1 MSNNTALTIDVIPLW
16 YEPSKKY
23 DKLGLYKDFVI
34 MHYIDPITMIRY
46 CGHIHKDAIP
56 HIESAIKGA
65 YTISYNTAIQLC
77 RTIIQLFMTYNEAI
91 ETVCGTIPYYKVLLP
106 LWYTNSVFKNNLE
119 LVCIDPYTMDLY
131 SIDEIPVQG
140 ESELM
145 KLCKLG
151 ITIEVPRGNI
161 SKVSNDLCVIPDDE
175 LNAIVEKAKSILAK
189 PAQPITLIQV
199 LSIQYSV
206 LTQRLR
212 TGSKSGTAAK
222 YWEKQERL
230 NM

>member
-1 MSNNTALTIDVIPLW
+1 
-16 YEPSKKY
+16 
-23 DKLGLYKDFVI
+23 
-34 MHYIDPITMIRY
+34 
-46 CGHIHKDAIP
+46 
-56 HIESAIKGA
+56 
-65 YTISYNTAIQLC
+65 
-77 RTIIQLFMTYNEAI
+77 MTYNEAI
-91 ETVCGTIPYYKVLLP
+91 ETVCGTIPYNKVLLP

-119 LVCIDPYTMDLY
+119 LVCIDPYSMDLY
-131 SIDEIPVQG
+131 SIDEISVQG

-199 LSIQYSV
+199 LSIQY
-206 LTQRLR
+206 LN
-212 TGSKSGTAAK
+212 
-222 YWEKQERL
+222 YKQL
-230 NM
+230 